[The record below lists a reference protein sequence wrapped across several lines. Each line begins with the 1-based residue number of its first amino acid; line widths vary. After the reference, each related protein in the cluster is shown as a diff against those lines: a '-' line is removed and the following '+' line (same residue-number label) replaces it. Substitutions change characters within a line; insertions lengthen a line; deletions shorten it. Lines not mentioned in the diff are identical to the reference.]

1 MLAAMIFRHP
11 LFTVGAGQSL
21 CELYRWTSSVNL
33 GSIVSLDISLT
44 CFRSSSKPL
53 TCPTGDLDVNIFV
66 VMRDEGVK
74 AIDGGHF
81 LIVLSPEVIQ
91 KIYSFLDQEVD
102 IVNLREVLHYGPSP
116 RQWNEFGRKYNLDAS
131 ADSEFNVRTIV
142 KKILRNPPGRYPYTA
157 NYRTVWDNVRM
168 IATAMERPIDLVPVS
183 RHIYV
188 PYAAALDR
196 SLPNMAKGY
205 AILTVR
211 VPYTCSR
218 YDSSLCPI
226 TPEIPQQYKVTS
238 ELLYLGHSYLQ
249 GLEASKRPMCVA

>member
-1 MLAAMIFRHP
+1 MAPALVSGMNLVANTIWMQVQTRNSTYEPSSRKFYEIHLADI
-11 LFTVGAGQSL
+11 LIQQTIGQS
-21 CELYRWTSSVNL
+21 
-33 GSIVSLDISLT
+33 
-44 CFRSSSKPL
+44 
-53 TCPTGDLDVNIFV
+53 
-66 VMRDEGVK
+66 
-74 AIDGGHF
+74 
-81 LIVLSPEVIQ
+81 
-91 KIYSFLDQEVD
+91 
-102 IVNLREVLHYGPSP
+102 
-116 RQWNEFGRKYNLDAS
+116 
-131 ADSEFNVRTIV
+131 
-142 KKILRNPPGRYPYTA
+142 
-157 NYRTVWDNVRM
+157 DNVRM

-226 TPEIPQQYKVTS
+226 IPEIPQQYKVTS